1 LNAEEEGWLMVRQK
15 WSKPWKEE
23 FRPPPH
29 NWSATV
35 TTTTATL
42 SKEKTHLHELHIPC
56 LECLKKKKA
65 KELRWWLKPWEERE
79 CDRPTVQQRWK
90 RRKNRDWG
98 KNHVTKTCSKV
109 VKNVR

>member
-1 LNAEEEGWLMVRQK
+1 
-15 WSKPWKEE
+15 
-23 FRPPPH
+23 
-29 NWSATV
+29 
-35 TTTTATL
+35 
-42 SKEKTHLHELHIPC
+42 
-56 LECLKKKKA
+56 LKKKKA